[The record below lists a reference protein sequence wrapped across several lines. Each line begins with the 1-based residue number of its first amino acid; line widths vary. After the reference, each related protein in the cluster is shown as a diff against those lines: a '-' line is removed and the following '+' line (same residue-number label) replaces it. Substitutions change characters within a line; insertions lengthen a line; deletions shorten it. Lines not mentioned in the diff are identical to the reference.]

1 MFHMETHQIIIIVI
15 TILTGLI
22 TVILSHLKST
32 KVKLSSHDIMKLRR
46 SRSKFN
52 RYMKMNEGRMI
63 RFFRNYRSYGY
74 TRNEMIVIMDEWN
87 RKENRII
94 NDYRRVYMDRY
105 S

>member
-1 MFHMETHQIIIIVI
+1 METQQIIIIVI
-15 TILTGLI
+15 AILTVLI

-32 KVKLSSHDIMKLRR
+32 KVKLSSHDIMVLRK
-46 SRSKFN
+46 SRMRFN
-52 RYMKMNEGRMI
+52 RFMRMNEDRMI

-74 TRNEMIVIMDEWN
+74 TRNEMIEIMDEWN

-94 NDYRRVYMDRY
+94 NDYRRMYMDRY